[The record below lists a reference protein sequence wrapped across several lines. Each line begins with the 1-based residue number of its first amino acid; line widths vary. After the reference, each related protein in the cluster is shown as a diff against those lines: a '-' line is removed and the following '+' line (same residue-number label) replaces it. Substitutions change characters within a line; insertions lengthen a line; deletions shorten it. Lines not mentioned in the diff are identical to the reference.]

1 MVIALNYC
9 IFIVFSSDH
18 VLILNKGKKGKRNV
32 ISNTLT
38 V

>member
-9 IFIVFSSDH
+9 VFIVFSSDH
-18 VLILNKGKKGKRNV
+18 VLIRNKGKKGKRNI